1 MKALRCIAP
10 HDVRIV
16 EVAPPELGEDQL
28 LIKPLASGICGTD
41 LEIIEGGVDPAYIRY
56 PITLGHEWV
65 GEVIALGAEVS
76 GPEIGTR
83 VVVEGIIP
91 CQRCPECK
99 KGSTNRCATY
109 DEIGFTRD
117 GAGAELIVV
126 PANLHHVMKNR
137 VSNESAALVEPA
149 AVVYQGLLRIAPE
162 DGAKVLVIGDGTIG
176 LLAVT
181 LLKSF
186 SPASIDMF
194 GIRPSQRDLA
204 IHAGVS
210 HFITDKDLLTKD
222 YDYVIEAAGAIAAV
236 EIALSQGKRGAHVLL
251 LGYPEQGAT
260 LPLGIHDLI
269 NNDLSIY
276 ASFSYT
282 QRSWKSV
289 VDLLN
294 SGELDLSFIV
304 THRFP
309 LTEWAAALETL
320 RSANSGARGKVLLT
334 LNDD

>member
-1 MKALRCIAP
+1 
-10 HDVRIV
+10 
-16 EVAPPELGEDQL
+16 
-28 LIKPLASGICGTD
+28 
-41 LEIIEGGVDPAYIRY
+41 
-56 PITLGHEWV
+56 
-65 GEVIALGAEVS
+65 
-76 GPEIGTR
+76 
-83 VVVEGIIP
+83 
-91 CQRCPECK
+91 
-99 KGSTNRCATY
+99 
-109 DEIGFTRD
+109 
-117 GAGAELIVV
+117 
-126 PANLHHVMKNR
+126 
-137 VSNESAALVEPA
+137 
-149 AVVYQGLLRIAPE
+149 
-162 DGAKVLVIGDGTIG
+162 
-176 LLAVT
+176 
-181 LLKSF
+181 
-186 SPASIDMF
+186 MF

-204 IHAGVS
+204 IHSGVS

-260 LPLGIHDLI
+260 LPLGVHDLI

-320 RSANSGARGKVLLT
+320 RSASSGARGKVLLT